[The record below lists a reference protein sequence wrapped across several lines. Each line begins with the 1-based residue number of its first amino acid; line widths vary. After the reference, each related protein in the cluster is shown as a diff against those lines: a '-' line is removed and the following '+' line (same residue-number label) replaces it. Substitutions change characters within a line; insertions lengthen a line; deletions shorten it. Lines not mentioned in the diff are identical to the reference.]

1 MWSDSVIYNV
11 PLGVILL
18 LICGRENFQ
27 YSELEVKGEDEF
39 GGVYT
44 CKDTDTDETVLLK
57 TVFIR
62 DSSEGVPSSI
72 LTKISLLKVM
82 EHPHILRFLLNLN
95 LLITN
100 ICCFYLPCISD

>member
-11 PLGVILL
+11 PLIVILL

-27 YSELEVKGEDEF
+27 YSALEVKGEDEF
-39 GGVYT
+39 GGVYR
-44 CKDTDTDETVLLK
+44 CKDTDTDENVLLK

-100 ICCFYLPCISD
+100 ICCFYLPCISH